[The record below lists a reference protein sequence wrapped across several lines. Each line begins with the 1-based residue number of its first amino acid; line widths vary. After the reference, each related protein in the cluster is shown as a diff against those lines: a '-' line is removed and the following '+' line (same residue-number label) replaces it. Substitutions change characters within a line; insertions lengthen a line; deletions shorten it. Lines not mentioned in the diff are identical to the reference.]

1 MKKKS
6 IVFTMIMAVSLVV
19 SAGISCRNC
28 RTPDNRKDKCRS
40 VVIKEE
46 QQNAPKSSV
55 VTEIGTEKDILGAEV
70 LSDKKQEQEE
80 EEQKAEEYRAM
91 AERLMEELQ
100 QKNKEIAEVT
110 ENLEKTSEEIKQ
122 LSKEIKAA
130 EKDIKSLE
138 AQIEELRATMSD
150 IIRMMYE
157 GGYEDPLLFITGE
170 DEYDVINRNE
180 YVKAINKYMN
190 NSIIRLNGL
199 LDDSVARA
207 EELKALKE
215 EDEIIRIGYRD
226 EQHELEIRLIE
237 LQNLIEETEREAENA
252 SALAAALKIQ
262 VEEEEARR
270 RELARQ
276 TSERMSSA
284 IIRDQSGTEFFH
296 VEAYPYTESDLK
308 LLAAIIQAEAGS
320 VDYGGMIAVG
330 SVVMNRVNDSR
341 FPDTIPGVIYA
352 PYQFEPADTGS
363 LALILAN
370 GPEDSCYMAAEDVLN
385 GTRNVTNLYFKA
397 KWYAEEHGISGVN
410 IGGNVF
416 H

>member
-55 VTEIGTEKDILGAEV
+55 VTEIGTEKDIMGAEV

-276 TSERMSSA
+276 TSGRMASA

-330 SVVMNRVNDSR
+330 SVVMNRVDDSR